1 MKYFYI
7 CEYLF
12 EMVKDYNKYKTFKY
26 NNFNKKSS
34 QFNPKLLIKKNKLSY
49 QKIYI
54 YSLQLMYDILLTK
67 PGIKNFL
74 YFINYQDKF
83 KVNNILWLFSII
95 IKSKIV
101 KNCKKILD
109 KDYNISDFYKNKI
122 QNYLEENSMYIY
134 LDDFFFSQ
142 I

>member
-122 QNYLEENSMYIY
+122 QNYLEENSIYIY
-134 LDDFFFSQ
+134 LDDFFFTQ

>member
-34 QFNPKLLIKKNKLSY
+34 QFNTKKLIKKNKLSY

-122 QNYLEENSMYIY
+122 QNYLEENSIYIY
-134 LDDFFFSQ
+134 LDDFFFTQ

>member
-7 CEYLF
+7 FEYLF
-12 EMVKDYNKYKTFKY
+12 QMIKDYRKYKTFKHI
-26 NNFNKKSS
+26 NFNKKSNE
-34 QFNPKLLIKKNKLSY
+34 FNPKLLIKKKQLSNE
-49 QKIYI
+49 KIYY

-74 YFINYQDKF
+74 IFINYQNKF
-83 KVNNILWLFSII
+83 KVNHILWLFSII
-95 IKSKIV
+95 VKSKIIH
-101 KNCKKILD
+101 NCKKIL
-109 KDYNISDFYKNKI
+109 KNDYFIENVDRFKI
-122 QNYLEENSMYIY
+122 ENYLEENSIYFY

>member
-74 YFINYQDKF
+74 YFINYHDKF

-122 QNYLEENSMYIY
+122 QNYLEENSIYIY
-134 LDDFFFSQ
+134 LDDFFFTQ

>member
-7 CEYLF
+7 SEYLF

-101 KNCKKILD
+101 KNCKEILD

-122 QNYLEENSMYIY
+122 QNYLEENSIYIY

>member
-134 LDDFFFSQ
+134 LDDFFFTQ

>member
-134 LDDFFFSQ
+134 LDDFLFTQ

>member
-122 QNYLEENSMYIY
+122 QNYLEENSIYIY